1 MSNMLMDAIAKA
13 DTVAIGGHIRPDG
26 DCVGSCLAL
35 YNYML
40 DNFGMAPDVYL
51 EPIPESYQR
60 VRGFDKV
67 ISDFSE
73 DKSYDLFI
81 VFDCSEKGRLGDA
94 VKYFEQAKHTVCI
107 DHHISQGTFADENQI
122 LSEASSASEVL
133 YDFLDPD
140 KISLE
145 TADCLYMGMM
155 CDTGCFK
162 YSCTSEKTMRIA
174 GKLISIGVN
183 TSKMMDEIFYQK
195 TYKQNLLLGRCLL
208 NSHLELDGKCI
219 MCSVPLSLLDE
230 YEAASSDLEGIIDQM
245 RLTKG
250 VEVAVLMTENKEGQW
265 KLSLRSCE
273 YVDVQKIVSV
283 YGGGGH
289 VHAAGATVADAQEVI
304 TKDLLARIGEVI

>member
-13 DTVAIGGHIRPDG
+13 DTVAIGGHVRPDG

-107 DHHISQGTFADENQI
+107 DHHINQGTFADENQI

-174 GKLISIGVN
+174 GRLISIGVN

>member
-1 MSNMLMDAIAKA
+1 MNIIEEIGHAK
-13 DTVAIGGHIRPDG
+13 VIGITGHIRPDG

-73 DKSYDLFI
+73 DKSFDLFI

-107 DHHISQGTFADENQI
+107 DHHINQGTFADENQI

>member
-13 DTVAIGGHIRPDG
+13 DTVAIGGHVRPDG

-107 DHHISQGTFADENQI
+107 DHHINQGTFADENQI

-208 NSHLELDGKCI
+208 NIHLELDGKCI

>member
-13 DTVAIGGHIRPDG
+13 DTVAIGGHVRPDG

-60 VRGFDKV
+60 VHGFDKV

-107 DHHISQGTFADENQI
+107 DHHINQGTFADENQI

>member
-13 DTVAIGGHIRPDG
+13 DTVAIGGHVRPDG

-73 DKSYDLFI
+73 DKSFDLFI

-107 DHHISQGTFADENQI
+107 DHHINQGTFADENQI

-289 VHAAGATVADAQEVI
+289 VHAAGATVADAQDVI

>member
-13 DTVAIGGHIRPDG
+13 DTVAIGGHVRPDG

-107 DHHISQGTFADENQI
+107 DHHINQGTFADENQI

>member
-13 DTVAIGGHIRPDG
+13 DTVAIGGHVRPDG

-122 LSEASSASEVL
+122 LSEASSACEVL

-183 TSKMMDEIFYQK
+183 TSKMMDEVFYQK

-289 VHAAGATVADAQEVI
+289 VHAAGATVADAQEAI
-304 TKDLLARIGEVI
+304 AKDLLVRIGEVI

>member
-13 DTVAIGGHIRPDG
+13 DTVAIGGHVRPDG

-289 VHAAGATVADAQEVI
+289 VHAAGATVADAQE
-304 TKDLLARIGEVI
+304 

>member
-13 DTVAIGGHIRPDG
+13 DTVAIGGHVRPDG

-73 DKSYDLFI
+73 DKSFDLFI

-107 DHHISQGTFADENQI
+107 DHHINQGTFADENQI

-208 NSHLELDGKCI
+208 NSHLELDCKCI

>member
-13 DTVAIGGHIRPDG
+13 DTVAIGGHVRPDG

-107 DHHISQGTFADENQI
+107 DHHINQGTFADENQI

-208 NSHLELDGKCI
+208 NSHLELGGKCI

>member
-1 MSNMLMDAIAKA
+1 MDAIAKA
-13 DTVAIGGHIRPDG
+13 DTVAIGGHVRPDG

-73 DKSYDLFI
+73 DKSFDLFI

-107 DHHISQGTFADENQI
+107 DHHINQGTFADENQI

-304 TKDLLARIGEVI
+304 TKDLLARIGEDI

>member
-1 MSNMLMDAIAKA
+1 M
-13 DTVAIGGHIRPDG
+13 
-26 DCVGSCLAL
+26 
-35 YNYML
+35 
-40 DNFGMAPDVYL
+40 
-51 EPIPESYQR
+51 
-60 VRGFDKV
+60 

-73 DKSYDLFI
+73 DKSFDLFI

-107 DHHISQGTFADENQI
+107 DHHINQGTFADENQI

>member
-13 DTVAIGGHIRPDG
+13 DTVAIGGHVRPDG

-107 DHHISQGTFADENQI
+107 DHHINQGTFADENQI

-304 TKDLLARIGEVI
+304 TKDLLTRIGEVI

>member
-13 DTVAIGGHIRPDG
+13 DTVAIGGHVRPDG

-107 DHHISQGTFADENQI
+107 DHHISQSTFADENQI

>member
-1 MSNMLMDAIAKA
+1 MSNMLMDAIAKS
-13 DTVAIGGHIRPDG
+13 DTVAIGGHGRPDG

-107 DHHISQGTFADENQI
+107 DHHINQGTFADENQI

>member
-13 DTVAIGGHIRPDG
+13 DTVAIGGHVRPDG

>member
-13 DTVAIGGHIRPDG
+13 GTVAIGGHVRPDG

-81 VFDCSEKGRLGDA
+81 VLDCSEKGRLGDA

-122 LSEASSASEVL
+122 LSEASSACEVL

-183 TSKMMDEIFYQK
+183 TSKMMDEVFYQK

-208 NSHLELDGKCI
+208 NSHLELDGTCI
-219 MCSVPLSLLDE
+219 MCAVPQSLLDE
-230 YEAASSDLEGIIDQM
+230 YKAASSDLEGVIDQM

-289 VHAAGATVADAQEVI
+289 VHAAGATVADTQEAI
-304 TKDLLARIGEVI
+304 TKDLLVRIGEVI